1 MRVDVCVMCVW
12 LCVCVCVCMYR
23 WVCLC
28 LLCKTGCVPL
38 SHPFLQTLTACF
50 ASPRRPVF
58 DCVGGGAG
66 SPAPSIV
73 FGDKNIPD
81 NRYNPHRELTPL

>member
-1 MRVDVCVMCVW
+1 MGVRVGVCVGVCVW
-12 LCVCVCVCMYR
+12 G

-28 LLCKTGCVPL
+28 LLCTIGCVPL

-58 DCVGGGAG
+58 DCVGGGAD
-66 SPAPSIV
+66 SPASSIV
-73 FGDKNIPD
+73 FGDKKIFF
-81 NRYNPHRELTPL
+81 R